1 MQWDLE
7 TMERTF
13 DENCVLQVE
22 QIVSLNY
29 LTFRHLGFVLL

>member
-29 LTFRHLGFVLL
+29 I